1 MIYKKKILIFTIIC
15 LIFLPKNVFSYE
27 NKILLKIDEEI
38 ITSKD
43 ILDHI
48 NFLTL
53 INPNFSQLDS
63 DKKFEISK
71 NEMIKL
77 KIKKIEISKKFRGI
91 NKKNIDNKNLDIAI
105 KSIYTRLGLQN
116 LNEFKLFLNERDIKI
131 KKIKD
136 KLMLELLWNEL
147 IFLIYSSKVSIDQ
160 NKIKKQIQDNNLKK
174 NKIYLMSEIVFKVK
188 NSSNFDKTYKSI
200 KETIALDGFRNAAL
214 AYSISETAKNGG
226 ELGWINEESFNEKIK
241 KKILKIKKNEH
252 TEPIIIPGGF
262 LILKIEDIKEES
274 KENDIEKEFKKIVN
288 SKKNNQLKQF
298 SNIHFQKVKMD
309 IVINEL

>member
-15 LIFLPKNVFSYE
+15 LIFLPKSVFSYE

-53 INPNFSQLDS
+53 INPNFSQLNS

-71 NEMIKL
+71 NEMIKF

-116 LNEFKLFLNERDIKI
+116 LNEFKLFLNQRDIKI

-174 NKIYLMSEIVFKVK
+174 NKIYLMSELVFKVK
-188 NSSNFDKTYKSI
+188 NSSDFKKTYQSI
-200 KETIALDGFRNAAL
+200 KEMIAVDGFRSAAL
-214 AYSISETAKNGG
+214 TYSISETARNGG
-226 ELGWINEESFNEKIK
+226 KLGWINEKSFNEKIK
-241 KKILKIKKNEH
+241 AKILKIKKNEH

-262 LILKIEDIKEES
+262 LILKIEDIKEEA
-274 KENDIEKEFKKIVN
+274 KENDTDQQFKKIIN
-288 SKKNNQLKQF
+288 SKTNNQLKQF

>member
-53 INPNFSQLDS
+53 INPNFSQLNS

-91 NKKNIDNKNLDIAI
+91 NKKDIDNKNLDIAI
-105 KSIYTRLGLQN
+105 KSIYTKLGLQN
-116 LNEFKLFLNERDIKI
+116 LNEFELFLNQRDMKI
-131 KKIKD
+131 KGIKD

-174 NKIYLMSEIVFKVK
+174 NKIYLMSELVFKVK
-188 NSSNFDKTYKSI
+188 NSSDFKKTYQSI
-200 KETIALDGFRNAAL
+200 KEMIAVDGFRSAAL
-214 AYSISETAKNGG
+214 TYSISETAKNGG
-226 ELGWINEESFNEKIK
+226 KLGWINEESFNEKIK
-241 KKILKIKKNEH
+241 KKISKIKKNEH

-262 LILKIEDIKEES
+262 LILKIEDIKEEN

>member
-91 NKKNIDNKNLDIAI
+91 NKKDIDNKNLDIAI

>member
-15 LIFLPKNVFSYE
+15 FIFLPKNVFSNE

-53 INPNFSQLDS
+53 INPNFSQLNS

-77 KIKKIEISKKFRGI
+77 KIKKIEISNKFKNI
-91 NKKNIDNKNLDIAI
+91 NKKDIDNKNLDIAI
-105 KSIYTRLGLQN
+105 KSIYTRLRLQN
-116 LNEFKLFLNERDIKI
+116 LNEFKLFLNQRDLKI
-131 KKIKD
+131 KKIRD

-147 IFLIYSSKVSIDQ
+147 IFLIYSSKLSIDKD
-160 NKIKKQIQDNNLKK
+160 KIKKQIQDNSLKK

-188 NSSNFDKTYKSI
+188 NSSNFDKIYKSI
-200 KETIALDGFRNAAL
+200 KETIAVDGFRNAAL
-214 AYSISETAKNGG
+214 TYSISETAKNGG
-226 ELGWINEESFNEKIK
+226 KLGWINEESFNEKIK

-262 LILKIEDIKEES
+262 LILKIEDIKEED